1 MACGDKLTNVDR
13 FYVGLQHS
21 LVLSKDIEKPMDQW
35 EAVQVQEW
43 LEEEIGVE
51 GKVAK
56 MALFQRITGK
66 VLTDQW
72 RKGFGSLMIFLID
85 SFGFK
90 EHSKEI

>member
-1 MACGDKLTNVDR
+1 
-13 FYVGLQHS
+13 
-21 LVLSKDIEKPMDQW
+21 MDQW
-35 EAVQVQEW
+35 EASQVQEW
-43 LEEEIGVE
+43 LDESIGVE

-72 RKGFGSLMIFLID
+72 KKGFGSLMIFLID

-90 EHSKEI
+90 EQSKDI